1 MKKIGDNKTLVFIVD
16 VRVDKKT
23 IKNTINKMYY
33 NIHTK
38 KVNTLIRYVIYL
50 FRHYWPIPLILI
62 KERSIFLSYRI
73 IGFSLGIG

>member
-16 VRVDKKT
+16 VRVDKKK

-33 NIHTK
+33 NIQTK

-50 FRHYWPIPLILI
+50 FKHYRPIPLILI
-62 KERSIFLSYRI
+62 EREIHPLE
-73 IGFSLGIG
+73 L